1 MDVGGKPVGQAT
13 RHLWEGKRH
22 FTCLWGAMFRR
33 PAAVTHRGVGSGASD
48 SSSVAAVSDHADW
61 LAGRPGAW
69 MRTYVRQVAIADF
82 SAAIVAAIAAVGVRF
97 GAHPNERELI

>member
-33 PAAVTHRGVGSGASD
+33 PAAVTHRGVGSGVSD
-48 SSSVAAVSDHADW
+48 SSFAAAVSDQSGW
-61 LAGRPGAW
+61 LTGRPDAW
-69 MRTYVRQVAIADF
+69 MRTYVRRVAVADF
-82 SAAIVAAIAAVGVRF
+82 SAAVVAAAAAAGVRF
-97 GAHPNERELI
+97 GANP